1 MPKSFKKEKKLNES
15 DFRLIS
21 QSIYSHTGKLYTTEY
36 IRKVFNNNRSNKMIN
51 SEIIKYQKLKEEFEL
66 NLKKQK

>member
-1 MPKSFKKEKKLNES
+1 MPKSFKKEKKLSES

-36 IRKVFNNNRSNKMIN
+36 IRKVFNKNRSNDVIK
-51 SEIIKYQKLKEEFEL
+51 SEIIKYQKLRNEFEL
-66 NLKKQK
+66 NLKKKE